1 MNMVFKK
8 ILAGIGLIV
17 VIIAVLSFTGIII
30 PNEDDKAD
38 EIINNIYSLDREITY
53 SIEDINK
60 ELDLFIEEEFATQGS
75 IERGN
80 DQLSNIRESLTNIES
95 EVEAIKK
102 EIKRIETLSISE
114 EYNVVVEKLS
124 ESYENYRLFAESSQ
138 DAIEKMDIMLLW
150 ASHYVKVG
158 SYMEDI
164 ITNDEM
170 AAIYIMSE
178 DYAKVEKFLI
188 DIKKKATLA
197 ENEISEA
204 LELIEFSFSRR
215 HLKAMNYY
223 GKYADSSIKGV
234 NYMESWDFVSA
245 EDKFNEALDFSYRA
259 YENLPTE
266 SEIDEEVDK
275 WYNKNLNDLTT
286 IADSYEIKATRAY
299 NEAIEIYSSL

>member
-1 MNMVFKK
+1 MKMVFQK

-17 VIIAVLSFTGIII
+17 IIIAVLAFTGIII

-53 SIEDINK
+53 SIEDITK
-60 ELDLFIEEEFATQGS
+60 EFDLFIEEEFATQGS
-75 IERGN
+75 IDRGN
-80 DQLSNIRESLTNIES
+80 DQLSNVRESLTKIES
-95 EVEAIKK
+95 EVEAIKE

-114 EYNVVVEKLS
+114 EYNFVVVKLS
-124 ESYENYRLFAESSQ
+124 ESYENYRLFAESSKE
-138 DAIEKMDIMLLW
+138 AVEKMDITLLW
-150 ASHYVKVG
+150 ATHYVKVG

-178 DYAKVEKFLI
+178 DYVKVEKFLM

-204 LELIEFSFSRR
+204 LDLIEFSFSRR
-215 HLKAMNYY
+215 QLKAMNYY
-223 GKYADSSIKGV
+223 GKYADSSIKGIS
-234 NYMESWDFVSA
+234 YLESWDFLSA
-245 EDKFNEALDFSYRA
+245 EDSFNDALDYSYMA

-275 WYNKNLNDLTT
+275 WYNKNLNDLTNL
-286 IADSYEIKATRAY
+286 ADSYEIKATRAY
-299 NEAIEIYSSL
+299 NEAIEIYNSL